1 MIFVN
6 DMDVQQL
13 RTFYRVAKRGSVTAA
28 AQELGYT
35 QSAVSRQIAALEAS
49 IDARL
54 FDRRARGV
62 RLTEH
67 GQCLLPHA
75 ESLLERLDA
84 ARRDLA
90 ELDNLERGRLRV
102 GAFATA
108 NAALIPQALAA
119 FRRQHP
125 SISLSLVEGS
135 THRQLAWLE
144 AGEVDVAV
152 VSAFPDQRVGDDRID
167 LVRLLDDAMLVA
179 VPRSHHL
186 ARRRR
191 LRLRELAHETWIA
204 ADSRENDRLLGP
216 ERLRTEYEPVVDFVV
231 REWTAK
237 LGFVA
242 AGLGITL
249 VPSLAARAAPA
260 DVALVALHPE
270 ERSFRRIYA
279 AATKGRVRS
288 PAADAFLAILR
299 DSATLIR
306 RSPAGQ

>member
-1 MIFVN
+1 
-6 DMDVQQL
+6 MDVQQL
-13 RTFYRVAKRGSVTAA
+13 RTFHRVAQRGSVTAA

-90 ELDNLERGRLRV
+90 ALDNLERGRLRV

-108 NAALIPQALAA
+108 NAALIPRALAA

-152 VSAFPDQRVGDDRID
+152 VSAFPDQRVGDDRIN
-167 LVRLLDDAMLVA
+167 LVRLLDDPMLVA

-191 LRLRELAHETWIA
+191 LRLRELVHETWIA

-279 AATKGRVRS
+279 AGTKGRVRS

-299 DSATLIR
+299 DIATLIR
-306 RSPAGQ
+306 RSPARQ